1 MTDVTLTT
9 IPPDARPDSLVHALT
24 VVWEDSVR
32 ATHDFLT
39 PEDIDTFRPHVMV
52 ALRNIPSLTV
62 ATDRSGAPV
71 GFSGVEDGKIE
82 MLFLAPEAR
91 RTGLGRRLVAHA
103 VETGNAN
110 RLDVNEQNVQAV
122 GFYKHLGFTVVGRS
136 AVDVQGLPFPLL
148 HLALKD
154 TKERDRRAP

>member
-1 MTDVTLTT
+1 MTDFTLTS

-39 PEDIDTFRPHVMV
+39 PEDIDTFRPHVMI
-52 ALRNIPSLTV
+52 ALRKIPSLTV
-62 ATDRSGAPV
+62 ATNQTGRPV

-82 MLFLAPEAR
+82 MLFLAPTAR

-103 VETGNAN
+103 VDTGNAN

-136 AVDVQGLPFPLL
+136 DVDGQGLPFPLL
-148 HLALKD
+148 HLALRA
-154 TKERDRRAP
+154 TKETDRSIP